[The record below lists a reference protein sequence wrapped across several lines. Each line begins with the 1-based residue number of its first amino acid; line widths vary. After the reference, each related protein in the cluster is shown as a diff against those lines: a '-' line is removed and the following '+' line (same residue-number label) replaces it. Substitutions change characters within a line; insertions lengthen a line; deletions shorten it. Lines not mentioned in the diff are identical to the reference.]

1 MKTDKLKNRL
11 LEFYLLGF
19 KNEIDFCD
27 VPNKENLKKSYLL
40 GKKHS
45 DAGDTF
51 ESTEYLND
59 DIIEYLIEKEELNY

>member
-11 LEFYLLGF
+11 LEF
-19 KNEIDFCD
+19 
-27 VPNKENLKKSYLL
+27 YLL

-59 DIIEYLIEKEELNY
+59 DIIKYLIEKEELNY